1 MQSED
6 PLSDRLRAESIIADF
21 LDGAA
26 DPAVVAS
33 FTTAEPVDALA
44 MWIAEMA
51 EVLMGQFLHKNK
63 NEAARECGNET
74 RPRSDLDTAVSLL
87 APGSGRKLLS
97 GMRTGWVMRPCAFKV
112 AIRFGYA
119 TGNVGVK
126 NAFIAVQ
133 QRKGG
138 ALGGGI

>member
-44 MWIAEMA
+44 TRIAEMEDAEMA
-51 EVLMGQFLHKNK
+51 EVLMGQFLHKKK
-63 NEAARECGNET
+63 NEAARE
-74 RPRSDLDTAVSLL
+74 
-87 APGSGRKLLS
+87 
-97 GMRTGWVMRPCAFKV
+97 
-112 AIRFGYA
+112 
-119 TGNVGVK
+119 
-126 NAFIAVQ
+126 
-133 QRKGG
+133 
-138 ALGGGI
+138 